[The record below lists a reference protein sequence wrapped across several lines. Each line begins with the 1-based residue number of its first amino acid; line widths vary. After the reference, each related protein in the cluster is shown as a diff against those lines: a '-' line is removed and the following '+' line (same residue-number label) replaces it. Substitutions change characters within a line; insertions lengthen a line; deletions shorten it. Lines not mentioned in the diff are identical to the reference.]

1 MLPEKLEVTQC
12 VIDDEKRTA
21 VLEALVAAVA
31 EKGAIPVSN
40 GVYDYDV
47 DVFPEAA
54 AATPPS
60 SEDLRCCERGRASHR
75 QVAGRGEAERRQ
87 ARAFLACVYG
97 SVVSRSSEALIA

>member
-60 SEDLRCCERGRASHR
+60 SE
-75 QVAGRGEAERRQ
+75 VAGRGEAERRQ

>member
-40 GVYDYDV
+40 GVYDV

-54 AATPPS
+54 VATPPS
-60 SEDLRCCERGRASHR
+60 CEIVDNIKEHTSSLVLAVSPGRRPRRGRAPPGPR
-75 QVAGRGEAERRQ
+75 LLGVRLRLGCQQ
-87 ARAFLACVYG
+87 TL
-97 SVVSRSSEALIA
+97 